1 MNKIFMLLAVFAIVI
16 TVSGPMSR
24 LQLGQIVNLVHAQED
39 DGGDRDGGE
48 VIFDDSL
55 EPGTTE
61 FDGTPHNSDEFEPPH
76 EEFGRGVKAEFEADH
91 NPEGFID
98 PIRTVE
104 DNGEILCGPMANGLA
119 SRMQWRI
126 LEADPTRKTGLDS

>member
-1 MNKIFMLLAVFAIVI
+1 M
-16 TVSGPMSR
+16 
-24 LQLGQIVNLVHAQED
+24 GQTVNLVHAQED
-39 DGGDRDGGE
+39 DGWDHDGGE
-48 VIFDDSL
+48 VIFDDYL
-55 EPGTTE
+55 EPDTTE
-61 FDGTPHNSDEFEPPH
+61 FDGTPHNLDEFGPPH
-76 EEFGRGVKAEFEADH
+76 KEFGRVVKGEFEADH

-126 LEADPTRKTGLDS
+126 LEADQILKTGLDS